1 MYDAFAYVYDEFMD
15 NVPYE
20 GWGRMLRSILAG
32 HGVEDGLL
40 LDLGCGTGKLT
51 RLMAEMGFDMI
62 GVDSSEDM
70 LAVARGFGAEAS
82 GQDTEEG
89 AEDTSVSD
97 DINEYSNVSNEGILY
112 LCQDMREFELYGTV
126 RAVYSLCDCMNYLTD
141 REELVKV
148 FKLVNNYLD
157 PEGIFIFD
165 LNSIYKFSE
174 VLGNRTFAE
183 NGDDA
188 SYIWENRY
196 DEDTRINEYYLT
208 LFIEDGDGRY
218 VKENELHRQKGYTVD
233 EVKEALTEAGLE
245 LLLLCDEDTRSVVTD
260 TTERLLFVA
269 RESGKKK

>member
-82 GQDTEEG
+82 GQDIEEG

-208 LFIEDGDGRY
+208 LFIEDEDGRY

>member
-1 MYDAFAYVYDEFMD
+1 
-15 NVPYE
+15 
-20 GWGRMLRSILAG
+20 
-32 HGVEDGLL
+32 
-40 LDLGCGTGKLT
+40 
-51 RLMAEMGFDMI
+51 
-62 GVDSSEDM
+62 
-70 LAVARGFGAEAS
+70 
-82 GQDTEEG
+82 
-89 AEDTSVSD
+89 
-97 DINEYSNVSNEGILY
+97 
-112 LCQDMREFELYGTV
+112 MREFELYGTV